1 MKIEK
6 MSLSTNERISFIISL
21 TTMLSA
27 GITLIDALDSL
38 LEDNKGQYKQ
48 IVQTIKDDV
57 SQGKRLYVAFS
68 RFPLVFDKVTVNVIK
83 AAEEAG
89 TLETTLLQ
97 IKENLEKEAEF
108 NDKIKSALTYP
119 IFILVVL
126 AGIMTMML
134 TFVIPKIAEVFKRLR
149 VTLPLPTKIMI
160 FLSDLVTKNTIPFL
174 IGTIIVIVGTLII
187 FKTQKKLLSNILS
200 SLPLISELIK
210 KIDLVRFTRNLA
222 MLLNS
227 GIMIISALDIC
238 QELVINKKVVEMIAS
253 SKTSILSG
261 KRFAEGLRTKKPVMP
276 NIIIRIIESGE
287 KSGSLPKA
295 LLEASKY
302 TDYEVSKIL
311 KTVITLLEPVMLVFV
326 GVLVG
331 AMMISIIA
339 PIYGLIGQV
348 GAR

>member
-1 MKIEK
+1 MKPDK
-6 MSLSTNERISFIISL
+6 LSLTSNERIGFIISL

-27 GITLIDALDSL
+27 GITIIEALDSL
-38 LEDNKGQYKQ
+38 LEDTKGQYRQ

-68 RFPLVFDKVTVNVIK
+68 RFPLVFNKVTVNVIK

-89 TLETTLLQ
+89 TLETTLSQ

-108 NDKIKSALTYP
+108 NDKVKSALTYP
-119 IFILVVL
+119 LFIIVILI
-126 AGIMTMML
+126 GIMTMML
-134 TFVIPKIAEVFKRLR
+134 TFVIPKIAEVFKRLK
-149 VTLPLPTKIMI
+149 VTLPLPTRIMI
-160 FLSDLVTKNTIPFL
+160 FTSDLIMKNTIPFV
-174 IGTIIVIVGTLII
+174 ITIIIIIIGLII
-187 FKTQKKLLSNILS
+187 LIKTQKKFLSNLLS
-200 SLPLISELIK
+200 SLPLVSELIK
-210 KIDLVRFTRNLA
+210 KIDLVRFTRNLS

-227 GIMIISALDIC
+227 GIMIVSALDIC
-238 QELVINKKVVEMIAS
+238 QELVINKKVVETIINAKAS
-253 SKTSILSG
+253 VLSG
-261 KRFAEGLRTKKPVMP
+261 KRFAEGLRSKKPVMP
-276 NIIIRIIESGE
+276 NIIVRIIESGE

-311 KTVITLLEPVMLVFV
+311 KTLITLLEPLMLVFV
-326 GVLVG
+326 GILVG